1 MPDRLDFDSAR
12 RVLEQIAPTDTWD
25 EATLRA
31 ASGSLVHLDAEDA
44 TASTRRR
51 RPRRPRPPTIGLI
64 AIAAC
69 LVAVVGLVAVVR
81 ADRQSVDTV
90 PPAQSPTSDCPNTTQ
105 PRAITQGAQMNKR
118 FAAPIASAATAL
130 LLLGACG
137 DDDDSS
143 SAATDAAADGPTTL
157 AKGEDIELVGGMESG
172 LGNQNLDIDAVEENG
187 EVTGEFRV
195 TDQSGTQPPN
205 VFTVECARTD
215 PEDDVVILGGSA
227 NDEGLDWNGGFMMA
241 LIIVEGDPDSVALY
255 PNESAT
261 SCNELLDSIPE
272 DPVTGHES
280 GFVDVEDGSDIET
293 G

>member
-1 MPDRLDFDSAR
+1 MSDHDTTPPETDDEIRAR
-12 RVLEQIAPTDTWD
+12 
-25 EATLRA
+25 LRA
-31 ASGSLVHLDAEDA
+31 FAEEVKERVDTEA
-44 TASTRRR
+44 ALRRM
-51 RPRRPRPPTIGLI
+51 PRRSRPPTIGLL

-69 LVAVVGLVAVVR
+69 LLAVVALAAVVM

-90 PPAQSPTSDCPNTTQ
+90 PPLGSPTTECPSTTQ
-105 PRAITQGAQMNKR
+105 PRAITQGAQMKNKL
-118 FAAPIASAATAL
+118 AAPVASAATAI
-130 LLLGACG
+130 LLLGACS
-137 DDDDSS
+137 DDDPST
-143 SAATDAAADGPTTL
+143 ATAEPAGPTTL
-157 AKGEDIELVGGMESG
+157 AHGEDIELVGGIESG